1 MWDARVSDVGCR
13 APVGRTSPGRRRTWV
28 ATVAY
33 MPRLL
38 SLTVSDAPGTWAGL
52 GFTLDGIAAR
62 IGATAVLCSGDEA
75 GGASPDERGITDW
88 MLTADDGPLP
98 ERIDG
103 LLTGSMTLGDAA
115 PVAPPT
121 APHHVNGVVAIDH
134 LVVMSPDVDR
144 TVSALEDLGIE
155 CRRRRQAAA
164 YGSTAMRQA
173 FFWLG
178 NPDGAHERVILEVV
192 GPEIIDPAKAKDPAK
207 FFGIALTCRDLDETA
222 AFFGDLMKP
231 PVDAVQSGRR
241 IATLSSRA
249 GSQVAIAFMSLHV
262 S

>member
-1 MWDARVSDVGCR
+1 
-13 APVGRTSPGRRRTWV
+13 
-28 ATVAY
+28 

-38 SLTVSDAPGTWAGL
+38 SLTISDAPGTWAGL

-62 IGATAVLCSGDEA
+62 IGTTAILCSGDDA
-75 GGASPDERGITDW
+75 GNGSPGGRGITDW

-103 LLTGSMTLGDAA
+103 LLTGSVTLGDAS

-121 APHHVNGVVAIDH
+121 APRHVNGVVAIDH
-134 LVVMSPDVDR
+134 VVVMTPDVDR
-144 TVSALEDLGIE
+144 TVSAFEDLGIE
-155 CRRRRQAAA
+155 CRRRREAAA

-178 NPDGAHERVILEVV
+178 NPDGAPHERVILEVV
-192 GPEIIDPAKAKDPAK
+192 GPEIIDPAKANDPAK

-249 GSQVAIAFMSLHV
+249 GSQVAIALMSPHV
-262 S
+262 SS

>member
-1 MWDARVSDVGCR
+1 
-13 APVGRTSPGRRRTWV
+13 
-28 ATVAY
+28 

-38 SLTVSDAPGTWAGL
+38 SITVSDAPGTWSGL
-52 GFTLDGIAAR
+52 GFTLDRIAVR

-75 GGASPDERGITDW
+75 ESNSRGGRGITDW

-103 LLTGSMTLGDAA
+103 LLTGSRTLGDAA
-115 PVAPPT
+115 PVVPHT
-121 APHHVNGVVAIDH
+121 ARPHVNGVVAIDH
-134 LVVMSPDVDR
+134 LVVMTPDIDR
-144 TVSALEDLGIE
+144 TVCVLEDLGIE
-155 CRRRRQAAA
+155 CRRRREAAA
-164 YGSTAMRQA
+164 YGRSAMRQA

-178 NPDGAHERVILEVV
+178 NPDGDPQDRVILEVV
-192 GPEIIDPAKAKDPAK
+192 GPEIIDPAKANEPAK

-249 GSQVAIAFMSLHV
+249 GAEVAIAFMSPHV

>member
-1 MWDARVSDVGCR
+1 
-13 APVGRTSPGRRRTWV
+13 
-28 ATVAY
+28 

-38 SLTVSDAPGTWAGL
+38 SITVSDAPGTWAGL
-52 GFTLDGIAAR
+52 GFTLDGISAR
-62 IGATAVLCSGDEA
+62 IGATAVVCSGDEA
-75 GGASPDERGITDW
+75 DSNSPGGRGVTDW

-103 LLTGSMTLGDAA
+103 LLTGSRTLGDAA
-115 PVAPPT
+115 PVVPPT
-121 APHHVNGVVAIDH
+121 SPRHVNGVFAIDH
-134 LVVMSPDVDR
+134 LVVMTPDVDR

-155 CRRRRQAAA
+155 CRRRREAAA
-164 YGSTAMRQA
+164 YGRTAMRQA

-178 NPDGAHERVILEVV
+178 NPHGAPNDRVILEVV
-192 GPEIIDPAKAKDPAK
+192 GPEILDPAKANDPAK

-249 GSQVAIAFMSLHV
+249 GSDVAIAFMSPHP

>member
-1 MWDARVSDVGCR
+1 
-13 APVGRTSPGRRRTWV
+13 
-28 ATVAY
+28 

-52 GFTLDGIAAR
+52 GFTLDGIAVR
-62 IGATAVLCSGDEA
+62 IGATAMLCSGEDTGTESS
-75 GGASPDERGITDW
+75 GGRGITDW

-115 PVAPPT
+115 RVVPPS

-144 TVSALEDLGIE
+144 TVSAFEDLGIE
-155 CRRRRQAAA
+155 CRRRREAAA

-178 NPDGAHERVILEVV
+178 NPDGAPHERVILEVV
-192 GPEIIDPAKAKDPAK
+192 GPESIVPAKANDPAK

-222 AFFGDLMKP
+222 AFFGDFMKP

-249 GSQVAIAFMSLHV
+249 GSQVAIAFMSPHV